1 MVIRTRSLLIRLCL
15 LALGLLVVAAVGLYA
30 YLLADLP
37 GPEQSR
43 TRIQRPSTQILDRHG
58 RLLYEVIDPNG
69 SKQTPLPLDQMPTA
83 CRQAVIA
90 TEDKLFYE
98 HPGVDLLAIGR
109 AVWQN
114 TQAGTTV
121 SGASTITQQ
130 LARNLLLDA
139 DERYEQ
145 TLRRKL
151 REAWLA
157 WRLEHVYSKDQLLEL
172 YLNQAY
178 FGNFAVG
185 IEAAA
190 QAYFGVSAREL
201 DVAQCALLAGLLQ
214 SPSTYNPLIDPAAAR
229 NRQTV
234 VLRLMT
240 EQGYLDAQQA
250 DLARHEPLQYAATPF
265 PIQAPHF
272 VMFVN
277 NWLERQF
284 GSDAVLRGGLRVTT
298 TLDLDWQN
306 RAQAIA
312 QRRLQD
318 LRADRK
324 ASPNRRVDNAALV
337 ALHPQTGQI
346 VAMLGSPDYFDDRI
360 QGNVNAALSLR
371 QPGSAIKPLTYAAA
385 FDPKRAQA
393 AGKPPLTPATLVSD
407 VRTAFPTREGDPYV
421 PLNYDLQFHG
431 PVLLRDALGSSFNV
445 PAVKVL
451 QHVGVPALVDLAQQL
466 GISSFVAQDDFG
478 LALTL
483 GGGEVRLLELTA
495 AYGAFANGGQRVV
508 PTAVL
513 QVADTEGNV
522 LYHAAEAAAN
532 AVQHQV
538 LSPQVAYLITSILS
552 DNNARLPT
560 FGGHSLLRLTG
571 DRPAAVKTGTTTDWK
586 DNWTIGYTP
595 DLVVGVWVGNADNT
609 PMQGISGVT
618 GAGPIWHDFMENVL
632 RDQPMQTFTRPPG
645 LVDVEICADSG
656 QLATTLC
663 PRTRWEVF
671 LDGTQ
676 PTQADTMHQLVT
688 LDSRTGQRAT
698 STTPAANRVYKNYW
712 VLPPDLLEWARAH
725 GIEQPPPLGAA
736 GVTAAVRDSSPSTL
750 GTLDTAPLV
759 LTSPD
764 AARVYRISPAQPLD
778 TQEVKVVARGNVPLR
793 QVTILVNDQPLD
805 SRDDSQL
812 STWWRLQPGQHT
824 FQATGVTLDGKVVKS
839 EPIVITV
846 IAG

>member
-1 MVIRTRSLLIRLCL
+1 MTKQTRTRLIRLCL
-15 LALGLLVVAAVGLYA
+15 GVLGLLVVAGVGLYLN
-30 YLLADLP
+30 LLADLP
-37 GPEQSR
+37 GPEQARAR
-43 TRIQRPSTQILDRHG
+43 TQQPSTQILDRHG

-69 SKQTPLPLDQMPTA
+69 SKQTPLALDEVPQA

-90 TEDKLFYE
+90 TEDKLFYQ

-145 TLRRKL
+145 SLRRKL

-157 WRLEHVYSKDQLLEL
+157 WRLEQVYSKDQLFEL

-214 SPSTYNPLIDPAAAR
+214 SPSTYNPLIDPTAAK
-229 NRQTV
+229 NRQAV
-234 VLRLMT
+234 VLGLML
-240 EQGYLDAQQA
+240 EQGHLDARQVE
-250 DLARHEPLQYAATPF
+250 LARHEPLQYAATPF

-277 NWLERQF
+277 HWLERQF
-284 GSDAVLRGGLRVTT
+284 GSEVVPQGGLRVTT

-306 RAQAIA
+306 LAQSIA
-312 QRRLQD
+312 QRRLEQ
-318 LRADRK
+318 LRTDRR
-324 ASPNRRVDNAALV
+324 ASRNRRVENAALV
-337 ALHPQTGQI
+337 ALHPQTGEI
-346 VAMLGSPDYFDDRI
+346 YAMLGSPDYFDDLI
-360 QGNVNAALSLR
+360 QGNVNATLSLR

-385 FDPKRAQA
+385 FDPARTAV
-393 AGKPPLTPATLVSD
+393 AGKAPLTPATLVSD

-431 PVLLRDALGSSFNV
+431 PVLLRDALASSFNI

-451 QHVGVPALVDLAQQL
+451 QHVGVATLVELAQQL
-466 GISSFVAQDDFG
+466 GISSFMTHDDFG
-478 LALTL
+478 LSLTL

-495 AYGAFANGGQRVV
+495 AYGTFANGGQRVI
-508 PTAVL
+508 PTAIV
-513 QVADTEGNV
+513 QVADSDGKV
-522 LYHAAEAAAN
+522 LYQAADAAAYTTP
-532 AVQHQV
+532 HQV
-538 LSPQVAYLITSILS
+538 LSPQVTYLITSILS

-618 GAGPIWHDFMENVL
+618 GAGPIWHDFMETVL
-632 RDQPMQTFTRPPG
+632 RGTPPQSFVRPPG
-645 LVDVEICADSG
+645 LVDAEICADSG
-656 QLATTLC
+656 LLATPLC
-663 PRTRWEVF
+663 PRQRSEVF
-671 LDGTQ
+671 LAGTQ

-688 LDSRTGQRAT
+688 LDSRTGERAT
-698 STTPAANRVYKNYW
+698 LATPSQYRVTRTYW
-712 VLPPDLLEWARAH
+712 VLPPDLHEWAAAS
-725 GIEQPPPLGAA
+725 GLEQPPPLRTVVGA
-736 GVTAAVRDSSPSTL
+736 GTAPATPAATL
-750 GTLDTAPLV
+750 GTLAAAPLV

-764 AARVYRISPAQPLD
+764 AARVYRISPAQPLA
-778 TQEVKVVARGNVPLR
+778 TQEVAVVARGNVPLR
-793 QVTILVNDQPLD
+793 QVTILVNDQALE
-805 SRDDSQL
+805 SRAASQL
-812 STWWRLQPGQHT
+812 KSWWQLQPGQHT
-824 FQATGVTLDGKVVKS
+824 FRARGVTLDGQLVES

-846 IAG
+846 IVG

>member
-1 MVIRTRSLLIRLCL
+1 MKPTRTLLVRLCL
-15 LALGLLVVAAVGLYA
+15 LALALLVAASVGLYA

-43 TRIQRPSTQILDRHG
+43 VRMQRPSTQILDRNG

-69 SKQTPLPLDQMPTA
+69 SKQTPLALEQIPLS

-90 TEDKLFYE
+90 TEDKLFYQ

-139 DERYEQ
+139 DERYAQ
-145 TLRRKL
+145 TLQRKL

-157 WRLEHVYSKDQLLEL
+157 WRLERTYSKDQLFEL

-185 IEAAA
+185 IDAAG

-214 SPSTYNPLIDPAAAR
+214 SPSTYNPLIDPAAAH
-229 NRQTV
+229 NRQAV
-234 VLRLMT
+234 VLGLMT
-240 EQGYLDAQQA
+240 EQGYLDAPQA
-250 DLARHEPLQYAATPF
+250 ELARREPLQYATTPF
-265 PIQAPHF
+265 PIAAPHF

-277 NWLERQF
+277 NWLEQQF
-284 GSDAVLRGGLRVTT
+284 GSDALLRGGLRVTT

-306 RAQAIA
+306 LAQAIA
-312 QRRLQD
+312 QRRLHD

-337 ALHPQTGQI
+337 ALHPQTGEI
-346 VAMLGSPDYFDDRI
+346 FAMLGSPDYFDDRI

-371 QPGSAIKPLTYAAA
+371 QPGSSIKPLTYAAA
-385 FDPKRAQA
+385 FDPARTA
-393 AGKPPLTPATLVSD
+393 ALGKAPLTPATLVSD

-431 PVLLRDALGSSFNV
+431 PVLLRDALASSFNV

-451 QHVGVPALVDLAQQL
+451 QYIGVPALVDLAQQL
-466 GISSFVAQDDFG
+466 GISSFITHDDFG

-495 AYGAFANGGQRVV
+495 AYGALANGGQRVV
-508 PTAVL
+508 PTAVR
-513 QVADTEGNV
+513 QVTDSAGNV
-522 LYHAAEAAAN
+522 WYHAAGTAATA
-532 AVQHQV
+532 ARPQV

-552 DNNARLPT
+552 DNHARMPT
-560 FGGHSLLRLTG
+560 FGSHSLLRLVG

-586 DNWTIGYTP
+586 DNWTVGYTP

-609 PMQGISGVT
+609 PMQGISGIT
-618 GAGPIWHDFMENVL
+618 GAGPIWHDFMESVL
-632 RDQPMQTFTRPPG
+632 QGAPAHAFTRPPG
-645 LVDVEICADSG
+645 LVDARICADSG
-656 QLATTLC
+656 LLATALC
-663 PRTRWEVF
+663 PRQRAEVF
-671 LDGTQ
+671 LAGTQ
-676 PTQADTMHQLVT
+676 PTQTDTMHQQVV
-688 LDSRTGQRAT
+688 LDRRTGERAT
-698 STTPAANRVYKNYW
+698 PTTPPEYRVTKTYW
-712 VLPPDLLEWARAH
+712 VLPPDLHAWAAAN
-725 GIEQPPPLGAA
+725 GIEQPPPQRASTSG
-736 GVTAAVRDSSPSTL
+736 GDTPTTAPTTL
-750 GTLDTAPLV
+750 GTLDAAPLV
-759 LTSPD
+759 LVSPD
-764 AARVYRISPAQPLD
+764 AARVYRISPGQPRD
-778 TQEVKVVARGNVPLR
+778 TQEVQVTARGNVPLR
-793 QVTILVNDQPLD
+793 RLTILVNDQPLA

-812 STWWRLQPGQHT
+812 SAWWRLEPGQHT
-824 FQATGVTLDGKVVKS
+824 FQATGVTLDGQNVTS

-846 IAG
+846 VTS

>member
-1 MVIRTRSLLIRLCL
+1 MNQPTRTLLVRLCL
-15 LALGLLVVAAVGLYA
+15 SVLGLLLVVGGGLYA

-43 TRIQRPSTQILDRHG
+43 ARIQRPSTQILDRNG

-69 SKQTPLPLDQMPTA
+69 SKQTPLTLDQTPVA

-90 TEDKLFYE
+90 TEDKLFYQ

-109 AVWQN
+109 AAWQN

-139 DERYEQ
+139 DERYERS
-145 TLRRKL
+145 LRRKL

-157 WRLEHVYSKDQLLEL
+157 WRLERIYSKDQVLEL

-214 SPSTYNPLIDPAAAR
+214 SPSTYNPLIDPVAAR
-229 NRQTV
+229 NRQAV
-234 VLRLMT
+234 VLQLMT

-250 DLARHEPLQYAATPF
+250 ELARHEPLQYAASPF

-277 NWLERQF
+277 TWLERQF
-284 GSDAVLRGGLRVTT
+284 GSDALLRGGLRVTT

-306 RAQAIA
+306 LAQATA
-312 QRRLQD
+312 QRRLEQ
-318 LRADRK
+318 LRADPK

-337 ALHPQTGQI
+337 ALHPQTGEI
-346 VAMLGSPDYFDDRI
+346 LAMLGSPDYFDDHI

-385 FDPKRAQA
+385 FDPARTQ
-393 AGKPPLTPATLVSD
+393 GKGPLTPATLVSD
-407 VRTAFPTREGDPYV
+407 VRTAFPTKEGDPYV

-431 PVLLRDALGSSFNV
+431 PVLLRDALASSFNV

-451 QHVGVPALVDLAQQL
+451 QHVGVPALVELAQQL
-466 GISSFVAQDDFG
+466 GISSFITHDDFG

-495 AYGAFANGGQRVV
+495 AYGALANGGQRVV
-508 PTAVL
+508 PTGVL
-513 QVADTEGNV
+513 QVADAEGNV
-522 LYHAAEAAAN
+522 LFHAGQAAAN
-532 AVQHQV
+532 AARHQV
-538 LSPQVAYLITSILS
+538 LSPQVTYLITSILS
-552 DNNARLPT
+552 DNNARVPT
-560 FGGHSLLRLTG
+560 FGHHSLLRLTG

-609 PMQGISGVT
+609 PMQGISGIT

-632 RDQPMQTFTRPPG
+632 RDRPRQAFDRPAG

-656 QLATTLC
+656 LLMTPLC
-663 PRTRWEVF
+663 PRPRWEVF
-671 LDGTQ
+671 LAGTE
-676 PTQADTMHQLVT
+676 PTHSDTMHQQVT
-688 LDSRTGQRAT
+688 LDSRTGERAT
-698 STTPAANRVYKNYW
+698 PTTPAEFRVTRTYW
-712 VLPPDLLEWARAH
+712 VLPPDLQAWAAAN
-725 GIEQPPPLGAA
+725 GIEQPPPPRTVTDAA
-736 GVTAAVRDSSPSTL
+736 SSPATL
-750 GTLDTAPLV
+750 GTLNAAPLV

-778 TQEVKVVARGNVPLR
+778 TQEVQVVAHGNVPLLR
-793 QVTILVNDQPLD
+793 VTILVNDQPLE

-812 STWWRLQPGQHT
+812 STWWRLQPGKHT
-824 FQATGVTLDGKVVKS
+824 FQATGTTLDGKNVAS

-846 IAG
+846 IDG